1 MVIISPGFDR
11 EVARRWAGSD
21 PGRYTVLFPS
31 GVSFYGQC
39 LKRVLRE
46 VEAGMT
52 VLAWGDAQRLSD
64 LVVALERQ
72 SIPVERSS
80 F

>member
-1 MVIISPGFDR
+1 
-11 EVARRWAGSD
+11 
-21 PGRYTVLFPS
+21 
-31 GVSFYGQC
+31 
-39 LKRVLRE
+39 
-46 VEAGMT
+46 MT